1 MGRDYK
7 SYLQSLKEIKMI
19 AHNVF
24 ENEVI
29 NIIEVESLTSFT
41 PEAGELLVLPDT
53 VEIGFYNY
61 GGVWKKKREYIEP
74 QIIEKRKQKLVESDI
89 AMLPDN
95 YAKLSEA
102 QKEAWATY
110 RQALRDITAQA
121 GYPWDIQWPTKP
133 QA

>member
-1 MGRDYK
+1 
-7 SYLQSLKEIKMI
+7 MI

>member
-1 MGRDYK
+1 MR
-7 SYLQSLKEIKMI
+7 

-41 PEAGELLVLPDT
+41 PETGQLVDLDDQ
-53 VEIGFYNY
+53 IGIGYYNY
-61 GGVWKKKREYIEP
+61 DGVWKMKREYLEP
-74 QIIEKRKQKLVESDI
+74 QVIAQRNHLLVESDI

-95 YAKLSEA
+95 YAKLSEE
-102 QKEAWATY
+102 KKTEWAIY
-110 RQALRDITAQA
+110 RQALRDLPTQE
-121 GYPWDIQWPTKP
+121 GFPWDIQWPTKP